1 LPASPATPS
10 ALTSSCPTSPARRFS
25 HACRAL
31 RSKPWRKLP
40 HQAQGHPLGGRRSGE
55 QRRQLF
61 DEALYDIGAFGFLI
75 DEARDRQYT
84 GPSSFID
91 WAEP

>member
-1 LPASPATPS
+1 MTAADVDGAGGAETNADDTAPETMGPIADGLPASPATPS
-10 ALTSSCPTSPARRFS
+10 ALTSSCPTWRARRFS

-55 QRRQLF
+55 QRR
-61 DEALYDIGAFGFLI
+61 
-75 DEARDRQYT
+75 
-84 GPSSFID
+84 
-91 WAEP
+91 